1 MTTPAIIFV
10 SHIKQNKD
18 IDFHVDMLWHQ
29 PPAPNP
35 ASQQTVIPVYPL
47 APAADTK
54 IYFFPSSKEINSYWD
69 RTKMLCLHFVWPFDE
84 VSAEAPSAPPPPFAQ
99 EGVTNPGNPGL
110 RKSNQAW
117 LINTCFKQRENQCM
131 KCLAIGDQLS
141 CHSFFLFLC
150 HEGNND
156 FLWVSFEFVVTQFGT
171 NVHRPPSREA
181 ARHFLLNKSTRRRH
195 ERWRRISPINNPG
208 SIRFKPPSPV
218 FLYLIIYF
226 CILLT
231 WWERVRRGVDP
242 IYNLDSVYFSPLKA
256 ALFVVARLIPSRK
269 LSQI

>member
-1 MTTPAIIFV
+1 
-10 SHIKQNKD
+10 
-18 IDFHVDMLWHQ
+18 MLICSDNS
-29 PPAPNP
+29 PLPPNP

-47 APAADTK
+47 APAADTQK
-54 IYFFPSSKEINSYWD
+54 HIFSHHQRKLIPTETEQK
-69 RTKMLCLHFVWPFDE
+69 CFVSILSDLSMRFLQRHQ
-84 VSAEAPSAPPPPFAQ
+84 VPPPPFAQ

-117 LINTCFKQRENQCM
+117 LINTCFKQGENQCM

-208 SIRFKPPSPV
+208 SIRFKPPSLV
-218 FLYLIIYF
+218 FFVFNYLFLHFINMMRACAARGWSNIQF
-226 CILLT
+226 GQRVLFSSKSRPICGSQTDSLPQTITNVIEGIL
-231 WWERVRRGVDP
+231 E
-242 IYNLDSVYFSPLKA
+242 SM
-256 ALFVVARLIPSRK
+256 
-269 LSQI
+269 